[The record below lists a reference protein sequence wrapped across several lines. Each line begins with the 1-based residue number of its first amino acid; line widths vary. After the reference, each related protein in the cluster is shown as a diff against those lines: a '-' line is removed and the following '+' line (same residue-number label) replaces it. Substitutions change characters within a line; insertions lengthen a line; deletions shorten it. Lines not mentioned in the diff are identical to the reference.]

1 MLKRERESNI
11 NKEVIIL
18 INEILTLAAIIT
30 AITTII
36 TIPINLYKKFR
47 KKLDEEKEFK
57 ANVIKTLNEIKEKQ
71 EKTELYVLKD
81 TILNDK
87 LTIEERITA
96 GDEYVKLGGNGFVK
110 EVYHTLL
117 KKVEKEYEGGM

>member
-1 MLKRERESNI
+1 MIALLNQ
-11 NKEVIIL
+11 
-18 INEILTLAAIIT
+18 ILTLAAITT

-87 LTIEERITA
+87 LTIEERISA

>member
-1 MLKRERESNI
+1 M
-11 NKEVIIL
+11 

-71 EKTELYVLKD
+71 EKTECDCSIYRWKEIPD
-81 TILNDK
+81 REK
-87 LTIEERITA
+87 HRP
-96 GDEYVKLGGNGFVK
+96 GN
-110 EVYHTLL
+110 YCRQCCLHQR
-117 KKVEKEYEGGM
+117 

>member
-1 MLKRERESNI
+1 MESIANTI
-11 NKEVIIL
+11 QVIIL

-87 LTIEERITA
+87 LTIEERIIA

-117 KKVEKEYEGGM
+117 KKVEKEYEGAM

>member
-1 MLKRERESNI
+1 MIALLNQ
-11 NKEVIIL
+11 
-18 INEILTLAAIIT
+18 ILTLAAITT

-57 ANVIKTLNEIKEKQ
+57 VNVMRTLNEIKEKQ
-71 EKTELYVLKD
+71 EKTELYILKD

-87 LTIEERITA
+87 LTIEERIIA
-96 GDEYVKLGGNGFVK
+96 EDEEVKVGGSGFVK
-110 EVYHTLL
+110 EGYHTLL
-117 KKVEKEYEGGM
+117 KKVEKEYERGK